1 MLKYLKKYW
10 IFCLLAP
17 LFMFGEVA
25 MDLLQPDMMADI
37 VDNGVLKSDMEVII
51 TVGIRMILFVMVG
64 GFCGVM
70 CGVFANIAAQGFGND
85 LRKDLFARIM
95 SLSFQQ
101 TDKISTGS
109 LVTRLTNDV
118 TQVQNTVM
126 MAVRGFVRNS
136 VMFVGGIFMLYRQS
150 PKFALVAACGL
161 PFVVIFVTFFLK
173 KASPLFAIVQ
183 KKLDGINNVMQE
195 NVAGARVVKAYVKEE
210 HELKRFDQAN
220 EALCTENL
228 RVQTL
233 LAFMSPCMN
242 IVLNLCIVAVILVGG
257 LTVKSGGNMT
267 PGNVMAAITY
277 LSQILHGVTFM
288 ANIFQTFT
296 RAKASADRINEV
308 LNSPQIIA
316 DGEGADSETANM
328 DGGTAGS
335 ETADTNGDTAGGA
348 TADTNGEAAG
358 RNKKGEIEFR
368 HVSFAYPESSGENVL
383 EDISF
388 TVKQGETL
396 AVIGA
401 TGSGKSSLV
410 HLIPRFYDVTEGDIL
425 IDGKNVKDYKLK
437 ELRAKISIVLQRA
450 ELYSRTVEANIR
462 WGRKEATPWE
472 IKTAAQIAQADD
484 FICATPYG
492 YHTMVSEGGHSLSGG
507 QKQRI
512 SIARA
517 VLKEHEILI
526 FDDATSAL
534 DLKTEAM
541 LYEALRSKC
550 PDSTKIIIAQ
560 RIASVKDADRIAV
573 LDEGRLSALGTHAE
587 LMQNSAIY
595 RDIYKSQMKEGGEA

>member
-25 MDLLQPDMMADI
+25 MDLIQPDMMADI
-37 VDNGVLKSDMEVII
+37 VDNGVLKSDMNLII
-51 TVGIRMILFVMVG
+51 TVGIRMILFVMLG

-85 LRKDLFARIM
+85 LRKDLFSRIM

-118 TQVQNTVM
+118 TQVQNMVM
-126 MAVRGFVRNS
+126 MSIRGFVRNT
-136 VMFVGGIFMLYRQS
+136 VMFVGGIVMLYRQS
-150 PKFALVAACGL
+150 PKFAAIAACGL
-161 PFVVIFVTFFLK
+161 PFVVLFVTFFLK

-195 NVAGARVVKAYVKEE
+195 DVAGARVVKAYVKEE
-210 HELKRFDQAN
+210 HELKRFDAAN

-233 LAFMSPCMN
+233 LAFMGPCMN
-242 IVLNLCIVAVILVGG
+242 IVLNLCIVGVIMVGG
-257 LTVKSGGNMT
+257 ITVKNGGDMT
-267 PGNVMAAITY
+267 PGNIMAAITY
-277 LSQILHGVTFM
+277 LSQILHGITFM
-288 ANIFQTFT
+288 ANIFQIFT

-308 LNSPQIIA
+308 LNSPEVIK
-316 DGEGADSETANM
+316 DGEGAAAAAGAASKENTAAGNAIGRFTANT
-328 DGGTAGS
+328 D
-335 ETADTNGDTAGGA
+335 
-348 TADTNGEAAG
+348 
-358 RNKKGEIEFR
+358 RKGEIEFR
-368 HVSFAYPESSGENVL
+368 NVSFAYPESAGDSVL
-383 EDISF
+383 ENISF

-396 AVIGA
+396 AIIGA
-401 TGSGKSSLV
+401 TGSGKSSIV
-410 HLIPRFYDVTEGDIL
+410 NLIPRFYDAAGGEVL
-425 IDGKNVKDYKLK
+425 VDGKNVKDYKLK
-437 ELRAKISIVLQRA
+437 ELRDKISIVLQRA
-450 ELYSRTVEANIR
+450 ELYSRSIEANIR
-462 WGRKEATPWE
+462 WGKDDATPWE
-472 IKTAAQIAQADD
+472 IKEAATTAQADD
-484 FICATPYG
+484 FICASKYG
-492 YHTMVSEGGHSLSGG
+492 YHTLVTEGGHSLSGG

-526 FDDATSAL
+526 FDDSTSAL

-541 LYEALRSKC
+541 LYEALRNEC
-550 PDSTKIIIAQ
+550 PDTTKIIIAQ
-560 RIASVKDADRIAV
+560 RIASVKGADKIAV
-573 LDEGRLSALGTHAE
+573 LDNGRIAALGTHEE
-587 LMQNSAIY
+587 LLKESEIYQDIY
-595 RDIYKSQMKEGGEA
+595 RSQMKEGGQE